1 MDTAKIEKKKPGR
14 KFAVVIISAVLLG
27 LGMIAGIFGAYNN
40 LDLPWLSVTLPI
52 LAAVLPS
59 YIAGNAYQKGKESDK

>member
-1 MDTAKIEKKKPGR
+1 MMSEEKKKYGR
-14 KFAVVIISAVLLG
+14 KFAVVIVSACRLG
-27 LGMIAGIFGAYNN
+27 MGMIAGIVGAFNE

-59 YIAGNAYQKGKESDK
+59 YIAGNAYQHGKEVNK